1 MRSTLVTFTN
11 TLWEGERHFSPW
23 MEGAR
28 FKETLLNKIIIP
40 RSTLNYQF
48 ELVTLGSETPT
59 GRTLNLVAVCD
70 IPGQIRL
77 NALDTLCMIK
87 RVPLNF
93 NVRNNILRIKTRNAE
108 DVKLPMLGFQN
119 PRMAVC

>member
-1 MRSTLVTFTN
+1 
-11 TLWEGERHFSPW
+11 

-59 GRTLNLVAVCD
+59 GRNLNLVAVGD
-70 IPGQIRL
+70 IPGQLRL
-77 NALDTLCMIK
+77 KCIGHAM
-87 RVPLNF
+87 RE
-93 NVRNNILRIKTRNAE
+93 NVRKNILRIKTRNAE
-108 DVKLPMLGFQN
+108 DVKLPMLGFQS